1 MEKHVN
7 EGGKTMTRL
16 MTLAFTVAVAVSA
29 TGLICAQPPDH
40 RPYTQS
46 EIKQMIRDAH
56 TPQQYHDLAVY
67 FRGRQQD
74 FEQQAQSEKIE
85 WDRRS
90 QITAASY
97 QKYPRPADSSRN
109 RYEYFTY
116 EAQQMSDQAAH
127 YESLS
132 ASTR

>member
-1 MEKHVN
+1 
-7 EGGKTMTRL
+7 MTRFT
-16 MTLAFTVAVAVSA
+16 TLALTVAVAVSA
-29 TGLICAQPPDH
+29 TGLIYAQPPDH
-40 RPYTQS
+40 RSYTQS

-56 TPQQYHDLAVY
+56 TAQQYHDLATY
-67 FRGRQQD
+67 FQGRQQY

-116 EAQQMSDQAAH
+116 EARQMASQADH
-127 YESLS
+127 FDILS
-132 ASTR
+132 ARSQ

>member
-1 MEKHVN
+1 
-7 EGGKTMTRL
+7 MTRKIQV
-16 MTLAFTVAVAVSA
+16 LAAIAAFAVSA
-29 TGLICAQPPDH
+29 GLARAQNSMNAGMSPA
-40 RPYTQS
+40 QA
-46 EIKQMIRDAH
+46 EQMLRSAH
-56 TPQQYHDLAVY
+56 TVEQYKMLASY
-67 FRGRQQD
+67 FHERQLV
-74 FEQQAQSEKIE
+74 FEEKAQAEKQE
-85 WDRRS
+85 WERRS